1 MDQKKARKQLPQ
13 TTSLSDLTE
22 SLTMGLTLEGV
33 AKKAQLLG
41 ARDSV
46 PVPIFQGHDQ
56 KLRIISSAKGE
67 IEKRPSVEAIWLPC
81 K

>member
-56 KLRIISSAKGE
+56 KRQNNL
-67 IEKRPSVEAIWLPC
+67 KRERGNRKKA
-81 K
+81 